1 MSSND
6 KYEGRYNVVLLH
18 SVSGAL
24 RAEKLLK
31 AENVSIKIIPV
42 PRHLSSDCGVCVRFE
57 RQDQQKIEEILART
71 NLEVQGIY
79 CI

>member
-1 MSSND
+1 MISQN
-6 KYEGRYNVVLLH
+6 KNEGRFCVVLVH

-31 AENVSIKIIPV
+31 AENVSIKVMPV
-42 PRHLSSDCGVCVRFE
+42 PRHLSSDCGICVRFDLK
-57 RQDQQKIEEILART
+57 DQTKVEEILSR
-71 NLEVQGIY
+71 NQLEMQGIY